1 MACWSTRDTRA
12 TCHNR
17 VTTIEMDH
25 FFQIFL
31 LFRSQRYLL
40 ETGHS
45 LLFTFFMISFSI
57 FLVEIFHS
65 SRFIFSLVVIDHSFF
80 LLSFHFVQ
88 HSLIFARLPIRF
100 RANSNLFTCTIF
112 VCQTRNFHRVI
123 NWMVYCTFSSRTAI
137 FRTLLVSFFDAFLF
151 FKTAV
156 AATFSIF

>member
-1 MACWSTRDTRA
+1 MWWRTRDTRS

-17 VTTIEMDH
+17 VTAIKIWNFLKSPC
-25 FFQIFL
+25 FFRPQW
-31 LFRSQRYLL
+31 YLL

-45 LLFTFFMISFSI
+45 LLFTFLMISFSI
-57 FLVEIFHS
+57 FLIKIFHS
-65 SRFIFSLVVIDHSFF
+65 SRLIFSLVVIDHSFF
-80 LLSFHFVQ
+80 LFCFHFVQ

-100 RANSNLFTCTIF
+100 RANSNLFTCTVF

-123 NWMVYCTFSSRTAI
+123 NWMVDCTFSSRTAI

>member
-1 MACWSTRDTRA
+1 MWWRTRDTRA
-12 TCHNR
+12 ACHNR
-17 VTTIEMDH
+17 VTAIKMKH
-25 FFQIFL
+25 FLKSPCF
-31 LFRSQRYLL
+31 FRSQCYLL

-65 SRFIFSLVVIDHSFF
+65 SRLIFSLVVIDHSFF

-100 RANSNLFTCTIF
+100 RANSNLFTCTVF

-123 NWMVYCTFSSRTAI
+123 NWMVDCTFSSRTAI
-137 FRTLLVSFFDAFLF
+137 FRTLLVSFFDTFLF